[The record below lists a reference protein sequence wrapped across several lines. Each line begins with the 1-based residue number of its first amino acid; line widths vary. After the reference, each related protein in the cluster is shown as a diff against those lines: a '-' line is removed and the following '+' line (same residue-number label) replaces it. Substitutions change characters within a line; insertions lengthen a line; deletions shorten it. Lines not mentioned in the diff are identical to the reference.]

1 MTSIKPIRGKATITI
16 ELSFYGDSI
25 NTHRI
30 TRASAWVIQAVR
42 KAIDSIPHDV
52 SWVARADT
60 EIVIE
65 AGYTD
70 TMKLPEEYPTHE
82 ADTL

>member
-1 MTSIKPIRGKATITI
+1 MTSIKPIRGKATITV

-30 TRASAWVIQAVR
+30 TRASAWVIQAIR
-42 KAIDSIPHDV
+42 KSIESIPHDV

-60 EIVIE
+60 EIAIE
-65 AGYTD
+65 AGFTD
-70 TMKLPEEYPTHE
+70 TSKRVEEYPTHE